1 MLNCEDLEF
10 SLKGVSVAAWRIS
23 MIRHEKWSCYNSDI
37 QCPICHK
44 LHMFDKTPDLNRL
57 ICPYSVIVIAPPTGN
72 RKWHILRCNKLPQ
85 EILWHNSFF
94 FSYSILKAWAM
105 LNCEDLEFS
114 LKGVSVAAW
123 QISMIRHEKGSCYN
137 SDIQCPICPKLH
149 MFDKTPDLKRL
160 TCPYSVIVIAP
171 PTGNRKWHILRC
183 NKLPR

>member
-72 RKWHILRCNKLPQ
+72 RKWHILHCNKLPR
-85 EILWHNSFF
+85 EILWHKFFF
-94 FSYSILKAWAM
+94 FSHSILKACAM

-114 LKGVSVAAW
+114 LKGVSMAPW
-123 QISMIRHEKGSCYN
+123 RSSMSRHGNKRCYN
-137 SDIQCPICPKLH
+137 SGIKCPFFPKLH
-149 MFDKTPDLKRL
+149 MFDKIPGLNT
-160 TCPYSVIVIAP
+160 SVGQNSIGCGKMA
-171 PTGNRKWHILRC
+171 R
-183 NKLPR
+183 